1 MTCTQT
7 ASCYLIHE
15 VVDRVTIGEEAIN
28 PANAFGNRELF
39 VLSEQQVLEEL
50 VELHPAVR
58 LKDATDRPRDG
69 KQDGRLL
76 IKSSKTSLKNCDV
89 M

>member
-1 MTCTQT
+1 MKSTHR

-15 VVDRVTIGEEAIN
+15 VVDRVTIGEEAVN
-28 PANAFGNRELF
+28 SANAFGNGTLF

-76 IKSSKTSLKNCDV
+76 KQSSKI
-89 M
+89 